1 MACQSAWAAV
11 RTKNCYL
18 SAQFK
23 RLAARRGSK
32 RALIAVA
39 HSLLVIG
46 YHIPKKGRMYQELG
60 GDYFDHLNAERQT
73 PSRKA
78 TRGPRPQCY
87 AATTNRIGTI
97 FEGAGRSGRE
107 RLFP

>member
-18 SAQFK
+18 SNQFK

-46 YHIPKKGRMYQELG
+46 YHLQSKGCVYQELG
-60 GDYFDHLNAERQT
+60 GDYFDQLHAERLKRHLVKRLM
-73 PSRKA
+73 SRCNHRLDERDF
-78 TRGPRPQCY
+78 RGR
-87 AATTNRIGTI
+87 
-97 FEGAGRSGRE
+97 GRSNS
-107 RLFP
+107 PHVPT